1 MNKNLKDMIVNY
13 TTKLKDENTI
23 LKEQLKDYDKIKE
36 ELDDITNFIKNYF
49 SIDDSMKLNLK
60 EIQKLDNSFETV
72 QYKFSNSVGNG
83 IQHIDKPSIFPK
95 QNLTDKL
102 KDLRPSK
109 IHKSKKYFDK
119 RRQKN
124 SMVLFT
130 KNNPPPSES
139 EVNSDIDSSIE
150 VVENSF
156 NLPIKLIRPS
166 INVNEK
172 QNSLDI
178 IKKLFKN
185 DILPIKKK

>member
-1 MNKNLKDMIVNY
+1 MNKNLKDLIVNY
-13 TTKLKDENTI
+13 TTKLKDENTM
-23 LKEQLKDYDKIKE
+23 LKQKLEDYDRIKT
-36 ELDDITNFIKNYF
+36 ELDDITNFIKTQF
-49 SIDDSMKLNLK
+49 SMDDIMKLDFK
-60 EIQKLDNSFETV
+60 ETPKLDNSFETV
-72 QYKFSNSVGNG
+72 QYKFSNSIENG
-83 IQHIDKPSIFPK
+83 TQHIDKPSIFPK

-102 KDLRPSK
+102 KDLKLSK

-139 EVNSDIDSSIE
+139 EVNTDSDVE

-156 NLPIKLIRPS
+156 NLPIKLIPPS

-172 QNSLDI
+172 QNSLDT
-178 IKKLFKN
+178 IKNLFKN
-185 DILPIKKK
+185 DIITIKKK